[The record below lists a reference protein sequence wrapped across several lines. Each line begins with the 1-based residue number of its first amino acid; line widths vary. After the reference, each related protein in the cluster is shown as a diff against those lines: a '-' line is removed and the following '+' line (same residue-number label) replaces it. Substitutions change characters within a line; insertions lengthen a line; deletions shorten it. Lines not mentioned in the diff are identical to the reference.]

1 MPVLLIDGKYLTQ
14 SLPIIEYL
22 NETRKNGV
30 NLIPDDPF
38 YRQKSKTIAEI
49 INSGIQPYQN
59 INVLKRIGDEKKT
72 EWLNHYLNKGL
83 NSIEVILK
91 ETSGTYSVGDEL
103 SIADLFLVP
112 QYNACQRY
120 KIDLSK
126 YKLINKI
133 VANLNQISEFQMAHA
148 YRQIDT
154 DDKFK
159 SKNID

>member
-1 MPVLLIDGKYLTQ
+1 VPVLLIDGKYLTQ

-22 NETRKNGV
+22 NETRDNGV
-30 NLIPDDPF
+30 NLIPSDPF
-38 YRQKSKTIAEI
+38 NRQKSKTIAEI

-59 INVLKRIGDEKKT
+59 INVLKRIGDEKKK

-91 ETSGTYSVGDEL
+91 ETSGICCVGDKI

-112 QYNACQRY
+112 QYNACERY

-133 VANLNQISEFQMAHA
+133 VANLNQIPEFKKAHA

-154 DDKFK
+154 DDQYK